1 MIPRVAPGQR
11 ITEKDDAR
19 VAREAAARI
28 AAALESAL
36 AARSQ
41 ASLALSGGNTPRA
54 AYTALAGSGV
64 DWTRVQIFWVDER
77 AVPPTDDRSNYK
89 WAKATL
95 LDGAGVPAERVHR
108 MPADAVDLDV
118 AARTYERAILDHV
131 VRDADGVPT
140 FDVVVLGIGDD
151 GHTASLFP
159 GEPTVDITNRFVAA
173 VPPGP
178 GREARLTLT
187 RSVIEHARSVFVL
200 AVGASK
206 RPALDRVWAA
216 EGDVHVTPTRIV
228 RECKGS
234 VIWIVDEAATGATP

>member
-1 MIPRVAPGQR
+1 M
-11 ITEKDDAR
+11 
-19 VAREAAARI
+19 
-28 AAALESAL
+28 
-36 AARSQ
+36 
-41 ASLALSGGNTPRA
+41 
-54 AYTALAGSGV
+54 
-64 DWTRVQIFWVDER
+64 
-77 AVPPTDDRSNYK
+77 
-89 WAKATL
+89 
-95 LDGAGVPAERVHR
+95 
-108 MPADAVDLDV
+108 
-118 AARTYERAILDHV
+118 
-131 VRDADGVPT
+131 RDADGVPT

-206 RPALDRVWAA
+206 RPALDCVWAA

-228 RECKGS
+228 RECKAQRDLDRGLGGDRRDA
-234 VIWIVDEAATGATP
+234 VTPMVRWVASGNLWQKEGR